1 MLKKLYKNLG
11 KTVLIVALAFL
22 FTSCASAPKKINPEL
37 PITPAE
43 KTLSD
48 KNPDVKYP
56 IAAAYDPWEGF
67 NRNMYNFNHHFDKY
81 IYLPIV
87 SGYEFIMPDF
97 LEDGVSNFF
106 KNIGEFKNL
115 TNSILQ
121 FKAGSSAK
129 TLGRF
134 VVNTT
139 IGLAGLFDPATKLGI
154 PRQNEDL
161 GQTLGYY
168 GMGAGPY
175 LVLPIFGPSS
185 LRDTVGLI
193 GDSAARAALVD
204 WIDPLENASDE
215 DLIYAGI
222 YALEALDARHVQSFR
237 YYEAGSPFEYE
248 LIRFLYLS
256 KRKLDIGNIEKPQ
269 AAE

>member
-11 KTVLIVALAFL
+11 KFVIIAALAFV
-22 FTSCASAPKKINPEL
+22 FTSCASVPKKIDPQL
-37 PITPAE
+37 PVTPA
-43 KTLSD
+43 KKQLSD
-48 KNPDVKYP
+48 MNSDVKYP
-56 IAAAYDPWEGF
+56 IADAYDPWEGF
-67 NRNMYNFNHHFDKY
+67 NRTMYNFNYRFDKY
-81 IYLPIV
+81 VYLPVV
-87 SGYEFIMPDF
+87 SGYEFITPDF
-97 LEDGVSNFF
+97 LEDGVTNFF

-121 FKAGSSAK
+121 FKAESFAK

-134 VVNTT
+134 VLNTT
-139 IGLAGLFDPATKLGI
+139 IGIGGFFDPATTMGI

-168 GMGAGPY
+168 GLGAGPY

-185 LRDTVGLI
+185 LRDTVGFL
-193 GDSAARAALVD
+193 GDSAARAATID
-204 WIDPLENASDE
+204 WIDPLENCQDE
-215 DLIYAGI
+215 DGIYAGI
-222 YALEALDARHVQSFR
+222 YALEAIDARHVQSFR

-256 KRKLDIGNIEKPQ
+256 KRKLDIGNTEKMQTP
-269 AAE
+269 E